1 MALLD
6 NNASGLAVIDRPAGT
21 RRDSFSFM
29 TTYDYTKKYK
39 PDMIAELYYAFG
51 DENIATVF
59 EALGMTGTYASDQ
72 VKHAELQRLHN
83 RISDV
88 TFSGTD
94 TFTSTVPHNA
104 QVNMMVLI
112 SNGTR
117 NYQGYVTAITSDT
130 VFVAKSIEAAGFAG
144 IGTTVDVTIDFSS
157 SWNKGTGQFE
167 TGNTWD
173 PVFYENQSQII
184 KLRYDE
190 AESDMAHDI
199 WFDTPEGPRWT
210 NTDIE
215 RANTMFDNEIVLT
228 QWVSRQVEP
237 GSPAAAAGAPIGLKG
252 IIQQVEERGNV
263 FNGYIETKEDLQDFA
278 LRITE
283 NGIKAKNYLIL
294 CDLEQMNRFNDLA
307 ASISPS
313 SVNQYGTFPNGEDM
327 CIKLD
332 FKGIMV
338 SGITFWFKHWS
349 ALNNVTLLSGKRF
362 DTTGF
367 NFVAFPMGTEMIKD
381 GDGNKFKAPY
391 LKTLYRAKGD
401 VNRRRKVEVF
411 GHGGTPQI
419 EDKMTIS
426 YLSETTVQV
435 IGANG
440 WFVGSK
446 SDTGYDYDTP

>member
-1 MALLD
+1 MSLLD
-6 NNASGLAVIDRPAGT
+6 NNAAGLAVIDRPAGS

-51 DENIATVF
+51 DENISTVF
-59 EALGMTGTYASDQ
+59 EALGMTGTYSSDQ
-72 VKHAELQRLHN
+72 VKHAELLRLHN
-83 RISDV
+83 RVSDV
-88 TFSGTD
+88 TVSGGD

-117 NYQGYVTAITSDT
+117 QYQGYVTAITSNT
-130 VFVAKSIEAAGFAG
+130 VFVAKSTEVGGFDS
-144 IGTTVDVTIDFSS
+144 IGTTVDITIDFSS
-157 SWNKGTGQFE
+157 SWNKGTGTFE

-215 RANTMFDNEIVLT
+215 RSNTMFDNEIVLT

-237 GSPAAAAGAPIGLKG
+237 GSPAAIAGAPIGLKG
-252 IIQQVEERGNV
+252 VIQQIEERGNV
-263 FNGYIETKEDLQDFA
+263 FNGYIDTKEDLQDFA
-278 LRITE
+278 LRIVE
-283 NGIKAKNYLIL
+283 NNIKSKNYLVL

-307 ASISPS
+307 ASISPAA
-313 SVNQYGTFPNGEDM
+313 VNQYGTFPNGEDM

-332 FKGIMV
+332 FKGIMI

-349 ALNNVTLLSGKRF
+349 ALNNVTMLSGKRF

-367 NFVAFPMGTEMIKD
+367 NFVAFPMGQEMVKD

-446 SDTGYDYDTP
+446 SDTGYDYDN